1 MVINVDGV
9 KRALAPYGGVV
20 SRSDGKHPHIEE
32 FRDHFSRSAQ
42 CGPEWDI
49 VTDVAREFVDN
60 SAFNAIALQ
69 DNGQEIIAL
78 YKGLVNFLVCF
89 NTASLMWPS
98 AWRSLSFPDC
108 TDQAPDSRRP
118 LGPESIS
125 LPRMAFTMEARMA
138 GLYFVLSHET
148 GHIARGHL
156 DYLGRNAGHNSF
168 GEFGA
173 ARRAALPSIALQA
186 LEIDADAYAALAMA
200 WTLLNVPQTRPDI
213 LSKQARLSARLF
225 GLTVLFGKMSE
236 VDIKES
242 TSPESRTHPTARL
255 RFSLAATRIK
265 DELTRSAYVNDN
277 EFDDIVGRCID
288 EARRSWLELTGHE
301 WGIDTADGDV
311 ALPSIV
317 AAAAE
322 MQSSLVPLE
331 DDRARRCRA
340 RDR

>member
-1 MVINVDGV
+1 MVINADRVG
-9 KRALAPYGGVV
+9 RALDPYGGVV

-32 FRDHFSRSAQ
+32 FRDHFSKSGQ

-49 VTDVAREFVDN
+49 VTDVATEFVDN

-69 DNGQEIIAL
+69 DNGQEIVAL
-78 YKGLVNFLVCF
+78 YRGLVDFLVFF

-98 AWRSLSFPDC
+98 AWRSLSFSDC
-108 TDQAPDSRRP
+108 TDQALESRRP
-118 LGPESIS
+118 LGPENIS
-125 LPRMAFTMEARMA
+125 LPRMVFTMEARMA

-156 DYLGRNAGHNSF
+156 DYLGRIAGQHSF
-168 GEFGA
+168 SEFGA
-173 ARRAALPSIALQA
+173 SRRAALPSTTLQA
-186 LEIDADAYAALAMA
+186 LETDADAYAAEAMA
-200 WTLLNVPQTRPDI
+200 WTLLNVPHTRPDI

-242 TSPESRTHPTARL
+242 ATPENRTHPPARL
-255 RFSLAATRIK
+255 RFSVAATRIRN
-265 DELTRSAYVNDN
+265 ELTNSGYVDDS

-288 EARRSWLELTGHE
+288 EARRSWLDLTGHE
-301 WGIDTADGDV
+301 WGIDADVDV
-311 ALPSIV
+311 ALSSILGTVAEIEPSLI
-317 AAAAE
+317 A
-322 MQSSLVPLE
+322 LE

-340 RDR
+340 R